1 VINPNQKLVTMSVN
15 KVILVGN
22 VGKDPEVR
30 HLEGGATVARFSLAT
45 NETYTDKS
53 GKKVTQ
59 TEWHNIVVWR
69 GLADIAEKYVKAGKL
84 LYVEGRIRSSSYE
97 DKDGNKRYTTE
108 ILCDNFRFLGPNTSQ
123 VEKPSTYTEEKS
135 ENAVASDTEIA
146 PPQPDDD
153 LPF

>member
-1 VINPNQKLVTMSVN
+1 MSVN

-22 VGKDPEVR
+22 VGKDPDVR
-30 HLEGGATVARFSLAT
+30 HLDSGVTVARFSLAT

-69 GLADIAEKYVKAGKL
+69 GLAEIAEKYVKTGKL
-84 LYVEGRIRSSSYE
+84 LFVEGRLRTSSYD

-108 ILCDNFRFLGPNTSQ
+108 ILCDNFRFLGPNAEGGHAGKSNEQ
-123 VEKPSTYTEEKS
+123 PS
-135 ENAVASDTEIA
+135 VAEAEVQI
-146 PPQPDDD
+146 PEPDD

>member
-1 VINPNQKLVTMSVN
+1 MSVN

-22 VGKDPEVR
+22 VGKDPDVR
-30 HLEGGATVARFSLAT
+30 HLDNGVTVARFSLAT

-69 GLADIAEKYVKAGKL
+69 GLADIAEKYVRAGKL
-84 LYVEGRIRSSSYE
+84 LFVEGRLRTSSYD

-108 ILCDNFRFLGPNTSQ
+108 ILCDNFRFLGPSGNS
-123 VEKPSTYTEEKS
+123 EGGGNSNYSKPAENNSIS
-135 ENAVASDTEIA
+135 E
-146 PPQPDDD
+146 PQGVVPEPDD

>member
-1 VINPNQKLVTMSVN
+1 MSVN

-22 VGKDPEVR
+22 VGKDPDVR
-30 HLEGGATVARFSLAT
+30 HLDNGVTVARFSLAT

-84 LYVEGRIRSSSYE
+84 LFVEGRLRTSSYD

-108 ILCDNFRFLGPNTSQ
+108 ILCDNFRFLGPSGNS
-123 VEKPSTYTEEKS
+123 EGGGGNYSKS
-135 ENAVASDTEIA
+135 ADNSSISE
-146 PPQPDDD
+146 PQGVVPEPDD

>member
-1 VINPNQKLVTMSVN
+1 MSVN

-30 HLEGGATVARFSLAT
+30 HLEGGVTVARFSLAT

-108 ILCDNFRFLGPNTSQ
+108 ILCDNFRFLGPNTGQ
-123 VEKPSTYTEEKS
+123 GEKAQSYTEGKS
-135 ENAVASDTEIA
+135 EGAMASDAEIM

>member
-1 VINPNQKLVTMSVN
+1 MSVN

-30 HLEGGATVARFSLAT
+30 HLEGGVTVARFSLAT

-69 GLADIAEKYVKAGKL
+69 GLAEIAEKYVKSGKL
-84 LYVEGRIRSSSYE
+84 LYVEGRLRSSSYE
-97 DKDGNKRYTTE
+97 DKEGNKRYTTE
-108 ILCDNFRFLGPNTSQ
+108 ILCDNFRFLGPNTGQ
-123 VEKPSTYTEEKS
+123 GEKAKASIES
-135 ENAVASDTEIA
+135 EGPNMVPPLSNDNI
-146 PPQPDDD
+146 PQPGDD

>member
-1 VINPNQKLVTMSVN
+1 MSVN

-30 HLEGGATVARFSLAT
+30 HLEGGITVARFPLAT

-53 GKKVTQ
+53 GQKVTQ

-69 GLADIAEKYVKAGKL
+69 GQAEVAEKYIKSGKL
-84 LYVEGRIRSSSYE
+84 LYVEGRLRTNTYE
-97 DKDGNKRYTTE
+97 DKETGVKKYFTE
-108 ILCDNFRFLGPNTSQ
+108 IHCSNFRFLGPSTSDGAARD
-123 VEKPSTYTEEKS
+123 ERSDS
-135 ENAVASDTEIA
+135 AAVKDSGKEDDSLM
-146 PPQPDDD
+146 PQPDDD

>member
-1 VINPNQKLVTMSVN
+1 MSVN

-30 HLEGGATVARFSLAT
+30 HLEGGATVARFPLAT

-69 GLADIAEKYVKAGKL
+69 GLAEIAEKYVKSGKL
-84 LYVEGRIRSSSYE
+84 LFVEGRIRTSSYD
-97 DKDGNKRYTTE
+97 DKDGNKRYSTE
-108 ILCDNFRFLGPNTSQ
+108 IVCENFRFLGSSQ
-123 VEKPSTYTEEKS
+123 SSQESSSYAEPAGAKASLADS
-135 ENAVASDTEIA
+135 ENAIPE
-146 PPQPDDD
+146 PGDD

>member
-1 VINPNQKLVTMSVN
+1 MSVN

-30 HLEGGATVARFSLAT
+30 HLEGGATVARFTLAT

-53 GKKVTQ
+53 GKKVIQ

-69 GLADIAEKYVKAGKL
+69 GLAEIAEKYVKSGKL
-84 LYVEGRIRSSSYE
+84 LFVEGRIRTSSYD
-97 DKDGNKRYTTE
+97 DKDGNKRYSTE
-108 ILCDNFRFLGPNTSQ
+108 IVCENFRFLGSSQ
-123 VEKPSTYTEEKS
+123 SSQESSSYAEPAGAKASLADS
-135 ENAVASDTEIA
+135 ENAIPE
-146 PPQPDDD
+146 PGDD

>member
-1 VINPNQKLVTMSVN
+1 MSVN

-30 HLEGGATVARFSLAT
+30 HLEGGVSVARFPLAT

-69 GLADIAEKYVKAGKL
+69 GLADIAEKYIKAGKL

-108 ILCDNFRFLGPNTSQ
+108 ILCDNFRFLGPNTGQ
-123 VEKPSTYTEEKS
+123 GEKAQSYAEEKS
-135 ENAVASDTEIA
+135 ESAMASDTEITT
-146 PPQPDDD
+146 PLPDDD

>member
-1 VINPNQKLVTMSVN
+1 MSVN

-30 HLEGGATVARFSLAT
+30 HLEGGTTVARFPLAT

-69 GLADIAEKYVKAGKL
+69 GLADVAEKYVKSGKL
-84 LYVEGRIRSSSYE
+84 LFVEGRIRSSSYD

-108 ILCDNFRFLGPNTSQ
+108 IVCENFRFLGPNQGQQEPGSY
-123 VEKPSTYTEEKS
+123 VEQSSSPKS
-135 ENAVASDTEIA
+135 NLADAENSIPE
-146 PPQPDDD
+146 PGDD

>member
-1 VINPNQKLVTMSVN
+1 MSVN

-30 HLEGGATVARFSLAT
+30 HLEGGVTVARFTLAT

-69 GLADIAEKYVKAGKL
+69 GLAEIAEKYVKSGKL
-84 LYVEGRIRSSSYE
+84 LFVEGRIRNSSYE

-123 VEKPSTYTEEKS
+123 GEKPSTYNGVQEN
-135 ENAVASDTEIA
+135 NAVAAESDAEI
-146 PPQPDDD
+146 PQPDDD

>member
-1 VINPNQKLVTMSVN
+1 MSVN

-30 HLEGGATVARFSLAT
+30 HLEGGTTVARFPLAT

-69 GLADIAEKYVKAGKL
+69 GLADVAEKYVKSGKL
-84 LYVEGRIRSSSYE
+84 LFVEGRIRSSSYD

-108 ILCDNFRFLGPNTSQ
+108 IVCENFRFLGPNQGQQEPGSY
-123 VEKPSTYTEEKS
+123 VEQASSPKS
-135 ENAVASDTEIA
+135 SLADAENSIPE
-146 PPQPDDD
+146 PGDD

>member
-1 VINPNQKLVTMSVN
+1 MSVN

-30 HLEGGATVARFSLAT
+30 HLEGGVAVARFPLAT

-53 GKKVTQ
+53 GQKVTQ

-69 GLADIAEKYVKAGKL
+69 NQAEIVEKYVKSGKL
-84 LYVEGRIRSSSYE
+84 LYVEGRLRTNTYE
-97 DKDGNKRYTTE
+97 DKETGTKKYFTE
-108 ILCDNFRFLGPNTSQ
+108 IHCTNFRFLGPPSDSQ
-123 VEKPSTYTEEKS
+123 PPIDKVVKDSEGRNLTEPE
-135 ENAVASDTEIA
+135 
-146 PPQPDDD
+146 PPMPEPEDD

>member
-1 VINPNQKLVTMSVN
+1 MSVN

-30 HLEGGATVARFSLAT
+30 HLESGNTVARFPLAT
-45 NETYTDKS
+45 NETYTDRS
-53 GKKVTQ
+53 GNKVTQ

-69 GLADIAEKYVKAGKL
+69 GLADIAEKYVKQGKL

-97 DKDGNKRYTTE
+97 KDGVKRYSTE
-108 ILCDNFRFLGPNTSQ
+108 ILCDNFRLLGPNTGQ
-123 VEKPSTYTEEKS
+123 DDKS
-135 ENAVASDTEIA
+135 NNYSEPKESKNIASDADISVPDPTE
-146 PPQPDDD
+146 D

>member
-1 VINPNQKLVTMSVN
+1 MSVN

-30 HLEGGATVARFSLAT
+30 HLEGGITVARFPLAT

-53 GKKVTQ
+53 GQRVTQ

-69 GLADIAEKYVKAGKL
+69 GQAEVAEKYIKSGKL
-84 LYVEGRIRSSSYE
+84 LYVEGRLRTNTYD
-97 DKDGNKRYTTE
+97 DKETGVKKYFTE
-108 ILCDNFRFLGPNTSQ
+108 IHCSSFRFLGPSTSDG
-123 VEKPSTYTEEKS
+123 
-135 ENAVASDTEIA
+135 VARDERSDSPTVKDSGKEDDSLM
-146 PPQPDDD
+146 PQPDDD